1 MKNSLKKEY
10 YHTYAELDTMTNII
24 LKILKNYKYYIPLS
38 YLLIITGIFISKNI
52 NIAPFKSII
61 LILLFT
67 LSISC
72 SILNI
77 IFVKKIST
85 KSTSFKEKFTKL
97 TKIIG
102 YISLIFIPLIASFN
116 YYINYE
122 NTNSFMILFTITF
135 AMSIYF
141 TNIVREV
148 IFPKNNTLQSN
159 YAFTGAIA
167 LNLILSN
174 PKGVEL
180 MNTILDNILSI
191 QSFALLIAIIMLC
204 IALSTASFNYC
215 SILEEK
221 SEIRKKIKKDG
232 ENYFISSILTMISII
247 LLCITS
253 YIQPLFKP
261 TTLINLD
268 LFSMNFL
275 FTNVY
280 SFLLIIILSF
290 TIYSIYCIIK
300 SSYSILKELEF
311 LEHYFYR

>member
-232 ENYFISSILTMISII
+232 ENY
-247 LLCITS
+247 
-253 YIQPLFKP
+253 P
-261 TTLINLD
+261 TP
-268 LFSMNFL
+268 F
-275 FTNVY
+275 
-280 SFLLIIILSF
+280 
-290 TIYSIYCIIK
+290 
-300 SSYSILKELEF
+300 
-311 LEHYFYR
+311 

>member
-1 MKNSLKKEY
+1 M
-10 YHTYAELDTMTNII
+10 
-24 LKILKNYKYYIPLS
+24 
-38 YLLIITGIFISKNI
+38 IITGIFISKNI

>member
-1 MKNSLKKEY
+1 
-10 YHTYAELDTMTNII
+10 MTNII

>member
-67 LSISC
+67 LSISF